1 MTRLRIPALLFVVV
15 LPLLLAAPVLAQEDH
30 DAPTT
35 TEAETPAEGP
45 APAVVVEIG
54 EEAPESEAWTFRYLV
69 PTLIALTGLIV
80 AVTLVGY
87 VLRVRARYVVRR

>member
-1 MTRLRIPALLFVVV
+1 MTRLRTVTLLALVA
-15 LPLLLAAPVLAQEDH
+15 LPLVLTAPVLAQEEP
-30 DAPTT
+30 APTT

-69 PTLIALTGLIV
+69 PTLMALTGLIV
-80 AVTLVGY
+80 VLTLVGY
-87 VLRVRARYVVRR
+87 VLRVRARYVVKR